1 MSEQSPQYKFPGE
14 IDDLRSVGDHRRK
27 LHTEQPIDPMINRE
41 MLMPSPLDPMGQI
54 AAEGRGF
61 RNLAQGRMPTW
72 VIMMSWATFGFGNF
86 LLCGLL
92 LQNSISEATIALG
105 QRNYDR
111 LWLSVFS
118 VLPQLI
124 FSGLIWIVLC
134 RATWRRR

>member
-1 MSEQSPQYKFPGE
+1 MTEPSSPKYQFPGD
-14 IDDLRSVGDHRRK
+14 IDRANLR
-27 LHTEQPIDPMINRE
+27 TEQPIDPMINRE
-41 MLMPSPLDPMGQI
+41 MIMPSPLDPMGQI

-61 RNLAQGRMPTW
+61 RNLAQGRMPT
-72 VIMMSWATFGFGNF
+72 F

-92 LQNSISEATIALG
+92 LQTFIPEATIALG

-111 LWLSVFS
+111 FWLSVFS

-124 FSGLIWIVLC
+124 FSGLIWMVLC